1 MFNDFIRGGS
11 GNDFINSLDGND
23 IIRGGSGAD
32 VIYGGG
38 GADTFLYTFDQIDN
52 SVDKIKDF
60 DQASGDMLIIQD
72 GIDVLIDQ
80 NAIFLTYSGFTV
92 QVEIGDDWNSSDII
106 AYAE

>member
-1 MFNDFIRGGS
+1 
-11 GNDFINSLDGND
+11 
-23 IIRGGSGAD
+23 
-32 VIYGGG
+32 
-38 GADTFLYTFDQIDN
+38 
-52 SVDKIKDF
+52 
-60 DQASGDMLIIQD
+60 MLIIQD